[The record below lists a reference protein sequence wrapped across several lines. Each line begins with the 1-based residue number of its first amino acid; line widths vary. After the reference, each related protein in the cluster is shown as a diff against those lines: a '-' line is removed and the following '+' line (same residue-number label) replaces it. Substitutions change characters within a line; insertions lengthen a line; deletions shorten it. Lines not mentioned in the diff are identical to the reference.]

1 VRIRTVTR
9 RASLGVLLLSCAL
22 LGGTLAGC
30 ATPGLDPTTAPAATV
45 RVTPTPA
52 PTAVPLAIS
61 KVSVTESV
69 APRDKATVVITTA
82 AGAECTITVTYD
94 SGPSQ
99 ASGLDPKTADA
110 SGKVTW
116 SWTIGSNT
124 IAGTWPID
132 IACFKGERDGTLQ
145 LTFRVR

>member
-1 VRIRTVTR
+1 MRFRVSFPMVVM
-9 RASLGVLLLSCAL
+9 LVGAL
-22 LGGTLAGC
+22 AAC
-30 ATPGLDPTTAPAATV
+30 STPGLDATTAPAPTV

-69 APRDKATVVITTA
+69 APGDKAKVVITTA
-82 AGAECTITVTYD
+82 AAAECTIVVTYD

-99 ASGLDPKTADA
+99 ASGLEGQTADA
-110 SGKVTW
+110 AGKVTW
-116 SWTIGSNT
+116 SWTVGRNT

-145 LTFRVR
+145 LTFKVR